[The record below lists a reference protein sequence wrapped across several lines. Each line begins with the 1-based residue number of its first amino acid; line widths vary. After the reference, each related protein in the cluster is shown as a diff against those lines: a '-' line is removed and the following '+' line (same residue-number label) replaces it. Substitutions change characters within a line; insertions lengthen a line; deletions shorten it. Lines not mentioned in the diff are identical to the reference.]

1 MAESTKRRLLV
12 EGQNDLFA
20 ITHLVNRRFADQR
33 CTVSAAR
40 ESVHVQQHGGIENLL
55 KEGVIDGAAKTYE
68 RLGIVVDSDGDVQ
81 ARWQQVAHRLEKAGV
96 VVPDSAASG
105 GVVVRGAKEN
115 SKVGV
120 WLMPD
125 NISPGALEIFLRA
138 LVNPGDPL
146 WLVADVSTTNAEN
159 TERRFAE
166 KDGMKA
172 RLHAWLA
179 WQANPDAGI
188 GPAIDRGFLDPM
200 SPEADAFVGWF
211 EQTFA

>member
-81 ARWQQVAHRLEKAGV
+81 ARWQQVAHRLAKAGIT
-96 VVPDSAASG
+96 VPDKAASG
-105 GVVVRGAKEN
+105 GVVVPGAKA
-115 SKVGV
+115 SAKVGV

-125 NISPGALEIFLRA
+125 NISPGALEIFLQA

-146 WLVADVSTTNAEN
+146 WPIADVSTTKAEN
-159 TERRFAE
+159 TDRRFAVN
-166 KDGMKA
+166 DGMKA
-172 RLHAWLA
+172 RLHTWLA
-179 WQANPDAGI
+179 WQPNPDAGI
-188 GPAIDRGFLDPM
+188 GPAIDKGFLDPM
-200 SPEADAFVGWF
+200 SSAADTFVAWF

>member
-1 MAESTKRRLLV
+1 MAENPKRRLLV
-12 EGQNDLFA
+12 EGPNDLFA
-20 ITHLVNRRFADQR
+20 ITHLVNQRFASQR
-33 CTVSAAR
+33 CAVSAAR

-81 ARWQQVAHRLEKAGV
+81 ARWKQVAHRLAKAGIAM
-96 VVPDSAASG
+96 PDRAASG
-105 GVVVRGAKEN
+105 GVVVPGVKTN

-125 NISPGALEIFLRA
+125 NINTGALEIFLLA
-138 LVNPGDPL
+138 LVSPGDLL
-146 WLVADVSTTNAEN
+146 WPIADASTTNAEN
-159 TERRFAE
+159 VERRFAAN
-166 KDGMKA
+166 DGMKA

-188 GPAIDRGFLDPM
+188 GPAIDKGFLNPM
-200 SPEADAFVGWF
+200 SPAADAFVGWF
-211 EQTFA
+211 EQTFV

>member
-1 MAESTKRRLLV
+1 MASNQKRRLLV

-20 ITHLVNRRFADQR
+20 ITHLVNRRFAAGR
-33 CTVSAAR
+33 CAVSAAR
-40 ESVHVQQHGGIENLL
+40 ESLYVQQHDGIENLL
-55 KEGVIDGAAKTYE
+55 REGVIDGAAKTYE

-81 ARWQQVAHRLEKAGV
+81 ARWQQVAHRLTKAGISVPAQAATGGV
-96 VVPDSAASG
+96 VVP
-105 GVVVRGAKEN
+105 GVKAI

-125 NISPGALEIFLRA
+125 NLSPGALELFLRA
-138 LVNPGDPL
+138 LVSPGDPL
-146 WLVADVSTTNAEN
+146 WPVAEVSTTTAEN

-166 KDGMKA
+166 NDGVKA

-179 WQANPDAGI
+179 WQTHPGTGV
-188 GPAIDRGFLDPM
+188 GPALDMGFLDPM
-200 SPEADAFVGWF
+200 SPAADAFVGWF